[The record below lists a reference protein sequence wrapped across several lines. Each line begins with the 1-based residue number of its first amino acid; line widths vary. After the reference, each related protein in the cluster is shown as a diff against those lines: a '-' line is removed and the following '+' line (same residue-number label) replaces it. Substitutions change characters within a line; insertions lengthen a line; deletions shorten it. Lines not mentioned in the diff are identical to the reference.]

1 MTERL
6 VLAAIIL
13 LTTLV
18 GCQSGETRSGESSS
32 YERRTTEYTYDKFG
46 YQVNPTSKQ
55 RIDSAYNRRLEK
67 QIGR

>member
-46 YQVNPTSKQ
+46 Y
-55 RIDSAYNRRLEK
+55 
-67 QIGR
+67 